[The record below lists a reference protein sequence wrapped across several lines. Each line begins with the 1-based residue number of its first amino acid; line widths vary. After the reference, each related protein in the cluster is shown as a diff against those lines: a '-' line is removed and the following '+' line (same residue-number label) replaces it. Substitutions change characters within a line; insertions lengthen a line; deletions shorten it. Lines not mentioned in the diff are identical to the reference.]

1 MANMMMPEEAQRA
14 IVEAL
19 KGWAASGVPRPA
31 IPIYADMVGD
41 PRPDYYAL
49 DTFGRL
55 VIVDAA
61 DVSGYDLVENLDQPE
76 EGP

>member
-1 MANMMMPEEAQRA
+1 MSGMMTDEDREEITA
-14 IVEAL
+14 AL
-19 KGWAASGVPRPA
+19 KGWVSDGVARPA

-55 VIVDAA
+55 VVVDAA
-61 DVSGYDLVENLDQPE
+61 DVSGYDLVENLGQGE